1 MDNAYL
7 VYRISN
13 GEVVNAIVY
22 DGEQPY
28 DPGEGMALVL
38 LGNSGAWIGWTYDP
52 ETETFTAPP
61 EPEEQPA

>member
-22 DGEQPY
+22 DGEETY

-38 LGNSGAWIGWTYDP
+38 LGNSGAWIGWTYNA
-52 ETETFTAPP
+52 ETNEFKPPP
-61 EPEEQPA
+61 EHPAE